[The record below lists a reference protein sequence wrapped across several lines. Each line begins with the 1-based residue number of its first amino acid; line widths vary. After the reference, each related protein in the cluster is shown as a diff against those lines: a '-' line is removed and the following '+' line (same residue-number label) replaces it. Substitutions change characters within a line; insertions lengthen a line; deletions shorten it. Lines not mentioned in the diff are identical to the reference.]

1 MTILRRT
8 RNAFRAFTRAFS
20 GYDLTGNKGRWPAS
34 YALHAP
40 ISQQLAAGRLASR
53 KIAHQAENNALISSI
68 VQHAVTAAVGDGP
81 SVRAAH
87 PDPEISAHLQRAWN
101 TFYNDCS
108 IEGGQS
114 LGGYLARVARG
125 LLIDGE
131 SFSQLVTD
139 PQTMR
144 LKLRLLSADQIDSS
158 RTVPALGL
166 TGDAPMIIAGVEFD
180 SDGRIVAYWIFRQP
194 PDSPWA
200 SVEPAARVSALD
212 VAHVF
217 EPRFAGVPR
226 GISPLTSVAPLAM
239 ELDQALDAA
248 VVKMKVTALMSMI
261 IRDVDGTVPLDGTTD
276 PASLH
281 LEPGATLRL
290 PPGTDVTFP
299 PVAEMSTVAEV
310 MTHIER
316 LICAGA
322 GVPYFL
328 AAGDLASVNF
338 SAGRLGMASFQRRVK
353 AIQANHLVAQ
363 LLNRVWDRLVLLEV
377 LSGRMRAPDYESNP
391 QGYAASF
398 LFPGW
403 PAIDELK
410 AAKANTLAVAAKLR
424 SRQEIIAEQGRDIV
438 DVDAEIAADPYAEDD
453 LSANA
458 TNITNQTDTENA

>member
-1 MTILRRT
+1 MGIIKRARH
-8 RNAFRAFTRAFS
+8 AVRAFTRAFN
-20 GYDLTGNKGRWPAS
+20 GYDLTGNNGRWPAA
-34 YALHAP
+34 YMLNAP

-53 KIAHQAENNALISSI
+53 KVGHQVENNSLMSSI

-81 SVRAAH
+81 SVRPAH

-101 TFYNDCS
+101 KFYNDCS

-114 LGGYLARVARG
+114 LGGYVARVARA
-125 LLIDGE
+125 LFIDGE
-131 SFSQLVTD
+131 SFNQLVTD

-144 LKLRLLSADQIDSS
+144 LKLRLLSADQIDASKTIPS
-158 RTVPALGL
+158 LGM

-212 VAHVF
+212 VCHVF
-217 EPRFAGVPR
+217 EPRFPGVPR

-261 IRDVDGTVPLDGTTD
+261 IRDVDGHVPLDGTTD

-316 LICAGA
+316 LICAGS

-338 SAGRLGMASFQRRVK
+338 SAGKLGMANFQRRVK

-377 LSGRMRAPDYESNP
+377 LSGRMRAPDYETNP
-391 QGYAASF
+391 EHYTAQF

-403 PAIDELK
+403 APIDELK
-410 AAKANTLAVAAKLR
+410 AAKANTLNIAAKVK
-424 SRQEIIAEQGRDIV
+424 SRAEIISEGGRDPA
-438 DVDAEIAADPYAEDD
+438 DVDAEIEADPFADD
-453 LSANA
+453 LAASAN
-458 TNITNQTDTENA
+458 NITSQPDLENA